1 LAATEGSHNNH
12 VLFYRCGKIV
22 RMFAVHSL
30 RSRLLVLWALSL
42 AASVAVGVLLV
53 QFYRQSTAA
62 QVQRAEAVVA
72 RACDMIR
79 ERYDSYVVGRGEPEL
94 GHPDRS
100 SEASLNTVVSVAL
113 ARELGV
119 EGGIWQIGRGS
130 RAYAFPTYEGSG
142 PKTDVPSAELDRIRS
157 VNQEAARAE
166 QPVLSRSVSRTQTLL
181 VFACP
186 LSGGDPRLT
195 AWTMTRVEAAPGYAR
210 LQLGVGVL
218 FGLMVGM
225 SAWLTLLMRSWS
237 RSIGGIESA
246 LAQHSAE
253 TLPRLA
259 PTGERELDRIVG
271 ALNEAGERLIE
282 ARRRSDEL
290 AARVAATER
299 LAALGRVAAGVAHEI
314 RNPIAAMR
322 LKVENAVA
330 GDDERRRAILNSLVV
345 QIDRLDRLVSEL
357 LAMTQRRA
365 VAVRDVDV
373 LGLLRSCAADYHEA
387 ADARGVRITVNAEIA
402 HARLD
407 PDLIRRALGNLLL
420 NAIQHTEEGG
430 RVTLAA
436 LRVGDSLRL
445 QVSDTGCGVTAEVRH
460 NLFEPFVTGRA
471 DGTGLGL
478 AIVREL
484 VEAHGGKVLLLSPGG
499 GKAQEGAV
507 FALDLPWPQS

>member
-1 LAATEGSHNNH
+1 
-12 VLFYRCGKIV
+12 
-22 RMFAVHSL
+22 MHSL
-30 RSRLLVLWALSL
+30 RFRLLVLWALSF

-79 ERYDSYVVGRGEPEL
+79 DRYNAYVAGRGEPESPRP
-94 GHPDRS
+94 GTG
-100 SEASLNTVVSVAL
+100 SETSLNTVVSVAL

-119 EGGIWQIGRGS
+119 EGGVWQIGRGS
-130 RAYAFPTYEGSG
+130 LAYAFPSYEGSG
-142 PKTDVPSAELDRIRS
+142 PKTDVPAAELDRIRS

-166 QPVLSRSVSRTQTLL
+166 QPVLSRAVSRTQTLL

-186 LSGGDPRLT
+186 LSGAIPRLT

-237 RSIGGIESA
+237 RSIGRIESA

-253 TLPRLA
+253 TLPRIA

-271 ALNEAGERLIE
+271 ALNEAGERLTE
-282 ARRRSDEL
+282 ARRCSDEL
-290 AARVAATER
+290 TARVSATER

-322 LKVENAVA
+322 LKVENAIA
-330 GDDERRRAILNSLVV
+330 SDDERRRATLGSLVA

-357 LAMTQRRA
+357 LAMTQRRE
-365 VAVRDVDV
+365 VAVRDVDAPEF
-373 LGLLRSCAADYHEA
+373 LRSCAADYHEA
-387 ADARGVRITVNAEIA
+387 ADARRVTIITKSEIA
-402 HARLD
+402 HARFD
-407 PDLIRRALGNLLL
+407 PDLMRRALGNLLL
-420 NAIQHTEEGG
+420 NAIQHTEDGG
-430 RVTLAA
+430 CVTLAA

-445 QVSDTGCGVTAEVRH
+445 QVSDTGCGVAAEVRH
-460 NLFEPFVTGRA
+460 SLFEPFVRGRA

-484 VEAHGGKVLLLSPGG
+484 MQAHGGRAFLLSPGG

>member
-1 LAATEGSHNNH
+1 
-12 VLFYRCGKIV
+12 
-22 RMFAVHSL
+22 MHSL
-30 RSRLLVLWALSL
+30 RFRLLVLWALSF

-79 ERYDSYVVGRGEPEL
+79 DRYNAYVAGGGEPESPRP
-94 GHPDRS
+94 GTG
-100 SEASLNTVVSVAL
+100 SETSLNTVGSVAL

-119 EGGIWQIGRGS
+119 EGGVWQIGRGS
-130 RAYAFPTYEGSG
+130 LAYAFPSYEGSG
-142 PKTDVPSAELDRIRS
+142 PKTDVPAAELDRIRS

-186 LSGGDPRLT
+186 LSGAIPRLT

-237 RSIGGIESA
+237 RSIGRIESA

-253 TLPRLA
+253 TLPRIA

-271 ALNEAGERLIE
+271 ALNEAGERLTE

-290 AARVAATER
+290 TARVSATER

-322 LKVENAVA
+322 LKVENAIA
-330 GDDERRRAILNSLVV
+330 SDNERRRATLGSLVA

-357 LAMTQRRA
+357 LAMTQRRE
-365 VAVRDVDV
+365 VAVRDVDAPEF
-373 LGLLRSCAADYHEA
+373 LRSCAADLSRSGGCA
-387 ADARGVRITVNAEIA
+387 ACDDHYQVRDRAYPVRPRP
-402 HARLD
+402 HAAG
-407 PDLIRRALGNLLL
+407 IG
-420 NAIQHTEEGG
+420 Q
-430 RVTLAA
+430 LAA
-436 LRVGDSLRL
+436 KRDS
-445 QVSDTGCGVTAEVRH
+445 
-460 NLFEPFVTGRA
+460 
-471 DGTGLGL
+471 
-478 AIVREL
+478 
-484 VEAHGGKVLLLSPGG
+484 AHGGRWMCHVGGASGRGLAEITGERHRMWRCRRGQAQFVRALRDGSRGWYGSWFGNRPGIDAGPWRQGISP
-499 GKAQEGAV
+499 V
-507 FALDLPWPQS
+507 SRRW